1 MNSPPD
7 RRFELRSPANERGLV
22 LAPGFETPC
31 VLVDQSAQGGRIR
44 LDRNLVLPKAVVLI
58 DIDQGIAIEA
68 QVAWQKGV
76 EAGLKRLGQASCVVW
91 SPRASPMPARRGC
104 GRAGARPFAA

>member
-7 RRFELRSPANERGLV
+7 RRLELRSPANERGLV

-44 LDRNLVLPKAVVLI
+44 LDRNLVLPKAVTVI

-76 EAGLKRLGQASCVVW
+76 EAGLKRVGQASLRGLVP
-91 SPRASPMPARRGC
+91 SRLSDARAAWL
-104 GRAGARPFAA
+104 RAGGR

>member
-76 EAGLKRLGQASCVVW
+76 EAGLKRLGQASLRGLVP
-91 SPRASPMPARRGC
+91 SRLSDARAAWM
-104 GRAGARPFAA
+104 RAGGR

>member
-44 LDRNLVLPKAVVLI
+44 LDRNLVLPKSVVLI

-68 QVAWQKGV
+68 QVAWQKGI
-76 EAGLKRLGQASCVVW
+76 EAGLKRLGQASLRGLVP
-91 SPRASPMPARRGC
+91 SRLSDARAAWL
-104 GRAGARPFAA
+104 RAGGR

>member
-44 LDRNLVLPKAVVLI
+44 LDRNLVLPKSVMLI

-76 EAGLKRLGQASCVVW
+76 EAGLKRLGQASLRGLVP
-91 SPRASPMPARRGC
+91 SRLSDARAAWL
-104 GRAGARPFAA
+104 RAGGR

>member
-58 DIDQGIAIEA
+58 DIDQGLAIEA

-76 EAGLKRLGQASCVVW
+76 EAGLKRLGQASLRGLVP
-91 SPRASPMPARRGC
+91 SRLSDARAAWL
-104 GRAGARPFAA
+104 RAGGR

>member
-76 EAGLKRLGQASCVVW
+76 EAGLKRLGQASLRGLVP
-91 SPRASPMPARRGC
+91 SRLPDARAAWM
-104 GRAGARPFAA
+104 RAGGR

>member
-44 LDRNLVLPKAVVLI
+44 LDRDLLLPKVVVVI
-58 DIDQGIAIEA
+58 DIDQGLAIEA

-76 EAGLKRLGQASCVVW
+76 EAGLKRLGQASLRGLVP
-91 SPRASPMPARRGC
+91 SRLSDARAAWL
-104 GRAGARPFAA
+104 RAGGR

>member
-68 QVAWQKGV
+68 QVAWQKGI
-76 EAGLKRLGQASCVVW
+76 EAGLKRLGQASLRGLVP
-91 SPRASPMPARRGC
+91 SRLSDARAAWL
-104 GRAGARPFAA
+104 RAGGR

>member
-1 MNSPPD
+1 MNTPPD

-68 QVAWQKGV
+68 QVAWQKGI
-76 EAGLKRLGQASCVVW
+76 EAGLKRIGQASLRGLVP
-91 SPRASPMPARRGC
+91 SRLSDARAAWL
-104 GRAGARPFAA
+104 RAGGR